1 VYGSSVTRG
10 VITFVA
16 ISIAVASCKCG
27 DKAGKK
33 QAPAPAVADAGP
45 KRLPGPT
52 EPDPDYE
59 ARRDELLR
67 RGDPAVMKDAP
78 VVDQSKPPA
87 EATATDLIK
96 TVSKDVMMVK
106 SIRVDLA
113 KRRLEIPGTVTLQ
126 KGMLEFIAVAPAG
139 KTYESML
146 SVDASAV
153 QLRLA
158 LTLLGFE
165 GTQAAS
171 PGQTLTAALRLKRD
185 GKDVEVPIEDV
196 LIDRRTGK
204 APKDLRWWV
213 TAFGDAEKNEALST
227 NQLVSLVAHERFAPL
242 RVEGDTGNPYAGPD
256 QGLTTDPEKV
266 PAVTTP
272 VTLILMAPK

>member
-16 ISIAVASCKCG
+16 ISIAAASCKCG
-27 DKAGKK
+27 GDKKETA
-33 QAPAPAVADAGP
+33 ARTPAPADAAA
-45 KRLPGPT
+45 KRVPGPT
-52 EPDPDYE
+52 EPDPGYE

-67 RGDPAVMKDAP
+67 RGDPAMMKDAP
-78 VVDQSKPPA
+78 VIDQSQPPP

-106 SIRVDLA
+106 AIRVDLA
-113 KRRLEIPGTVTLQ
+113 KRRLEIPATVALQ
-126 KGMLEFIAVAPAG
+126 KGMLEFIGVAPGG
-139 KTYESML
+139 KAYESML
-146 SVDASAV
+146 TLDATAV

-165 GTQAAS
+165 GTDAAKE
-171 PGQTLTAALRLKRD
+171 GQTLTAKVRLERG
-185 GKDVEVPIEDV
+185 GKDVEVPIEEL

-204 APKDLRWWV
+204 APKNLRWWV
-213 TAFGDAEKNEALST
+213 TGFADADKNDALRT
-227 NQLVSLVAHERFAPL
+227 TQLVSLVAHEAFAPL
-242 RVEGDTGNPYAGPD
+242 RVEGDTGNPYAGPN
-256 QGLTTDPEKV
+256 QGLTTDPAKV

-272 VTLILMAPK
+272 VTLILMAP

>member
-1 VYGSSVTRG
+1 VYGASVTRG

-16 ISIAVASCKCG
+16 ISIVAASCKCG
-27 DKAGKK
+27 DKAEKK
-33 QAPAPAVADAGP
+33 EPRAAAPADAAP

-52 EPDPDYE
+52 EPDPGYE

-67 RGDPAVMKDAP
+67 RGDPSVMKDAP
-78 VVDQSKPPA
+78 VIDQSQPPP
-87 EATATDLIK
+87 EASATDLIK

-106 SIRVDLA
+106 AIRVDLA
-113 KRRLEIPGTVTLQ
+113 RRRLEIPGTIALQ
-126 KGMLEFIAVAPAG
+126 TGMLEFIAVAPGG
-139 KTYESML
+139 KAYESML
-146 SVDASAV
+146 TVDASAV

-165 GTQAAS
+165 GTDAAK
-171 PGQTLTAALRLKRD
+171 PGQTMTVALRLKRG
-185 GKDVEVPIEDV
+185 GKDVEVPIEEL

-213 TAFGDAEKNEALST
+213 TAFGDPDKNEALRT
-227 NQLVSLVAHERFAPL
+227 TQLVSVVAHERFAPL
-242 RVEGDTGNPYAGPD
+242 RVAGDTGNPYAGRD

-272 VTLILMAPK
+272 VTLILIAP